1 MKERIARHVAE
12 LPKSGIRKFF
22 DIVAQSKDVVSL
34 GVGEP
39 DFDTPWHISR
49 AAVTCLEDGGTHYT
63 SNLGTPKL
71 RQAIARYFKR
81 RFNTD
86 YTWDKEILVTVGVSE
101 AIDLAIRALCSP
113 GDEVMFHE
121 PCFVS
126 YEATV
131 RLAHAIPVA
140 VPTCVENEFRLTVEE
155 LEKYVTPKTKA
166 LLLNFPCNP
175 TGATLNRDEMQAI
188 LEFCERHDIILISDE
203 VYTEL
208 NYEIDD
214 DAEDV
219 TLNTFGSFERYRD
232 RVLVLNGFSKSWAM
246 TGYRLGF
253 ACGPEDIIGAMMK
266 IHQYGIM
273 SAPTLA
279 QAAGVE
285 ALDFGDKDIARMR
298 GEYKKRRDYLVTALN
313 SMGLKTLLPKGAFY
327 LFVDVR
333 STGMTSDDFT
343 MRLLKDYSVACV
355 PGSAFGKSGEGFI
368 RMSYA
373 TSLENIKLAVKRI
386 SKMMQEGGF
395 K

>member
-131 RLAHAIPVA
+131 RLAHAKPVA

-175 TGATLNRDEMQAI
+175 TGATLNRDEMQAF
-188 LEFCERHDIILISDE
+188 LEFC
-203 VYTEL
+203 
-208 NYEIDD
+208 
-214 DAEDV
+214 
-219 TLNTFGSFERYRD
+219 
-232 RVLVLNGFSKSWAM
+232 
-246 TGYRLGF
+246 
-253 ACGPEDIIGAMMK
+253 
-266 IHQYGIM
+266 
-273 SAPTLA
+273 
-279 QAAGVE
+279 
-285 ALDFGDKDIARMR
+285 
-298 GEYKKRRDYLVTALN
+298 
-313 SMGLKTLLPKGAFY
+313 
-327 LFVDVR
+327 
-333 STGMTSDDFT
+333 
-343 MRLLKDYSVACV
+343 
-355 PGSAFGKSGEGFI
+355 
-368 RMSYA
+368 
-373 TSLENIKLAVKRI
+373 
-386 SKMMQEGGF
+386 
-395 K
+395 